1 MDFTIVCPKCG
12 TKIDLSKR
20 ISDFVQQQTKKE
32 TQEYRKKLDRD
43 KDKEIREA
51 EKSAADKAR
60 EDERAKA
67 GREKNA
73 RVKDYKLLQEK
84 YDQVKKGA
92 VDMAKK
98 EAKKMAAQIVAEKM
112 SEVRST
118 HEEELTDRE
127 LENKEL
133 KKQLKDTKGMLQEAQ
148 TKIAEGS
155 AQVRGIIA
163 EEDLFQYL
171 KKNLPTDRCHV
182 KKIGQ
187 GKKGT
192 DVIVYAL
199 RNGEQIGSIIIDS
212 KWAGKWDKSWPE
224 KVWGDMQDHDANF
237 AYIAAKA
244 CAMPDEIKDAGFG
257 LAPCR
262 RAGVRVWVIDA
273 NNLPL
278 LSGILLD
285 SIDKIIN
292 IAEIKAMY
300 GTGSKPLKQFQEYL
314 SNRYELDLREKAKQM
329 SIAVKSLNDMYKK
342 VQSEYEKTKEA
353 LEKYWIT
360 ESKVHQSIATC
371 FDKGAVKA
379 LPQIKELN

>member
-1 MDFTIVCPKCG
+1 MDFTIACPKCG

-32 TQEYRKKLDRD
+32 TVEYRKKLDRD

-67 GREKNA
+67 DREKSA
-73 RVKDYKLLQEK
+73 WVKDYKLLQEK

-118 HEEELTDRE
+118 HEDELTDRE

-163 EEDLFQYL
+163 EEDLFQFL

-199 RNGEQIGSIIIDS
+199 RNGAQIGSIIIDS
-212 KWAGKWDKSWPE
+212 KWASKWDKSWPE

-237 AYIAAKA
+237 AYIAAKS

-292 IAEIKAMY
+292 ISEIKAMY

-353 LEKYWIT
+353 LAKYWIT
-360 ESKVHQSIATC
+360 ESKVHHSIAIC

-379 LPQIKELN
+379 LPQIKELK

>member
-1 MDFTIVCPKCG
+1 MDFTIACPKCG

-20 ISDFVQQQTKKE
+20 INDFVQQQAKKE
-32 TQEYRKKLDRD
+32 TEEYRKKLDRD
-43 KDKEIREA
+43 KDKEVREA
-51 EKSAADKAR
+51 EKVAADKAR

-67 GREKNA
+67 EREKNA
-73 RVKDYKLLQEK
+73 LAKDNKQLQEK
-84 YDQVKKGA
+84 YDRVKKDA
-92 VDMAKK
+92 ADAAKK
-98 EAKKMAAQIVAEKM
+98 EAKKIAAQMVAAQA
-112 SEVRST
+112 SELRST
-118 HEEELTDRE
+118 YEDKLTDSE

-155 AQVRGIIA
+155 AQVKGIIA

-171 KKNLPTDRCHV
+171 KKNLPTDRCQV

-192 DVIVYAL
+192 DVIVYVL

-212 KWAGKWDKSWPE
+212 KWANKWDKSWPE
-224 KVWGDMQDHDANF
+224 KVWGDMQAHDADF

-262 RAGVRVWVIDA
+262 RAGVRVWVTDA

-285 SIDKIIN
+285 SIDKIIKMS
-292 IAEIKAMY
+292 ELKAMF
-300 GTGSKPLKQFQEYL
+300 GTGSKPLKQFQEYMA
-314 SNRYELDLREKAKQM
+314 NRYETDLREKTKQM

-342 VQSEYEKTKEA
+342 VHSEYEKTLEA
-353 LEKYWIT
+353 LQKYWAT
-360 ESKVHQSIATC
+360 ESKVHQSITC

>member
-1 MDFTIVCPKCG
+1 MDFNIGCPKCG

-20 ISDFVQQQTKKE
+20 INDFVQQQAKKE
-32 TQEYRKKLDRD
+32 AN
-43 KDKEIREA
+43 KEIHAA
-51 EKSAADKAR
+51 EKIAAEKAR
-60 EDERAKA
+60 EDERTKA
-67 GREKNA
+67 EKEKNA
-73 RVKDYKLLQEK
+73 LVKNNKQLQDK
-84 YDQVKKGA
+84 YDQVKK
-92 VDMAKK
+92 DSIDLAKK
-98 EAKKMAAQIVAEKM
+98 EAKKMAAQELAKQA
-112 SEVRST
+112 SELRSSY
-118 HEEELTDRE
+118 EDKLTDRE

-133 KKQLKDTKGMLQEAQ
+133 KKQLKDANGMLQDAQ

-171 KKNLPTDRCHV
+171 KKNLPTDRCYV

-212 KWAGKWDKSWPE
+212 KWASKWDKSWPE
-224 KVWGDMQDHDANF
+224 KVWGDMQTHAANF

-244 CAMPDEIKDAGFG
+244 CAMPDEMKDAGFG

-292 IAEIKAMY
+292 ISEIKAMY
-300 GTGSKPLKQFQEYL
+300 GTGSKPLKQLQEYL
-314 SNRYELDLREKAKQM
+314 ANSYELDLREKAKQM

-360 ESKVHQSIATC
+360 ESKVHQSITTC